1 MDYKYIEQLLER
13 YWQCDTS
20 VEEEAIL
27 RFFFSQSSIPSYL
40 MPYKKLFSEE
50 RQLQKAQLS
59 ADFDERLLSQIQ
71 TQEKIKAKKT
81 TWTNRLMPLYKAVAS
96 IAIIL
101 TLGNAAQSSF
111 RQADETIQSDY
122 NYESYED
129 SYKDPQTAYNQVS
142 EALQMVSQR
151 LSDTIQEDT
160 VRQESTANK
169 MQK

>member
-71 TQEKIKAKKT
+71 TQEKVKAQKT
-81 TWTNRLMPLYKAVAS
+81 TWTNRLR
-96 IAIIL
+96 
-101 TLGNAAQSSF
+101 NAAQSSF

-169 MQK
+169 MQKQ